1 MQYIVSIKDGQNEI
15 SIMFEEIYKITTF
28 IQPILEKTT
37 YSVEIMKIME
47 E

>member
-1 MQYIVSIKDGQNEI
+1 MKYIVVIKDEQNEI
-15 SIMFEEIYKITTF
+15 SIMFEKIYEITNF

-37 YSVEIMKIME
+37 YSVEIMKVME

>member
-1 MQYIVSIKDGQNEI
+1 MKYIVIIKDEQNAI
-15 SIMFEEIYKITTF
+15 SIMFEEIYKITSF

-37 YSVEIMKIME
+37 YSVEIIKVTE

>member
-1 MQYIVSIKDGQNEI
+1 MKYIVVIKDEKNEI

-37 YSVEIMKIME
+37 YSVEILKVME

>member
-1 MQYIVSIKDGQNEI
+1 MKYIVSIRDEQNEI
-15 SIMFEEIYKITTF
+15 SIVFEEIYKITNF

-37 YSVEIMKIME
+37 YSVEIFKVTE